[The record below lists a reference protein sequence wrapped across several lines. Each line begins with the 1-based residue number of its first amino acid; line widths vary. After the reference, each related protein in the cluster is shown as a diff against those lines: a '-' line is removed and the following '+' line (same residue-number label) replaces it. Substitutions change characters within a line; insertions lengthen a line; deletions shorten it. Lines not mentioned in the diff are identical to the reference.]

1 MRRIDKPLENDY
13 YKADTPRCK
22 FLRIRLTQLLTADL
36 VSVVLSYNSDLL
48 DNFAGLVKT
57 VQERVLFPTTNIRVQ
72 PVYEPVPGLKFMYN
86 KIDTL
91 DDNPAS
97 TLKVLR
103 THSLRFWF
111 VNADKVFLFMPNG
124 LSANVDSLVREPISL
139 LLSDIRDTDIADILY
154 SINREYIHPGV
165 IETVCGIMAYVRM
178 LKSDL
183 LI

>member
-22 FLRIRLTQLLTADL
+22 FLRIRIAQLLTADL
-36 VSVVLSYNSDLL
+36 VSVILSYNSDLL
-48 DNFAGLVKT
+48 DNFTGLVKT

-72 PVYEPVPGLKFMYN
+72 PVYEPIPGLKLMYN
-86 KIDTL
+86 KIDTMN
-91 DDNPAS
+91 DDPIS
-97 TLKVLR
+97 VLQELR

-111 VNADKVFLFMPNG
+111 VNADKVFLFMPSG
-124 LSANVDSLVREPISL
+124 LSANVDNPVLAPISV
-139 LLSDIRDTDIADILY
+139 LLSGATDPGIADMLY

-178 LKSDL
+178 LKNDL